1 MQDILIA
8 AIPPIVTAVLAAA
21 GVWLRSRSRA
31 QRTARGVAEARS
43 RIVVITSLLDAYA
56 GDPTRNHDEV
66 KQQLLQDLDAAY
78 RQMRGAEEA
87 AQREQTGGGAEAL
100 TRAVLLLDVPAST
113 IVARA
118 ALALYYLSLAWT
130 LLWLA
135 AAVMFGLIGAFVD
148 TQDSFGS
155 RLAGSL
161 AITVLALAIGL
172 APAVVLHL
180 VARMAAGAGD
190 RTGRRGPGDT

>member
-21 GVWLRSRSRA
+21 GIWLRSRSRA

-43 RIVVITSLLDAYA
+43 RIAVITSMLDAYA

-66 KQQLLQDLDAAY
+66 KQQLLQDLDVAY

-87 AQREQTGGGAEAL
+87 AQQEKTGGGVAAL
-100 TRAVLLLDVPAST
+100 TRVVLLLDLPAST
-113 IVARA
+113 IAVKS

-135 AAVMFGLIGAFVD
+135 AAVMFGLIMALD
-148 TQDSFGS
+148 TQGSFGS
-155 RLAGSL
+155 RLASSL
-161 AITVLALAIGL
+161 GITVLALAIGL

-180 VARMAAGAGD
+180 VARMSAGSGG
-190 RTGRRGPGDT
+190 RTVRRGPGDS